1 MTRLDPTH
9 DSHDLVKRLSRAG
22 SLSAVGAAATAV
34 AGGILTVIAPVALVV
49 TLLLITAIVLTW
61 ARPTFAVAAC
71 IVVASLHRGIFL
83 HFRIEPGGYPLS
95 VFDILPLLLL
105 LASFSIAAKVSDPA
119 PAARWLL
126 TSCAAMIVAGL
137 GIGVILGLSQGA
149 VAYQLLRVVRLD
161 VLAMCVVTSAL
172 VAGHTRQWRRAV
184 LVGLTGAGL
193 CIATQLLLTFSWVLA
208 TGTSFWSLFPF
219 GNPAGNLLGEV
230 QGGNILALRENAISG
245 FLILPALAL
254 LLYRFQARDI
264 VMLVL
269 LVAGGLVWLSRGL
282 WAAMLLTLV
291 VLLAHRA
298 ASGRL
303 SGVRFASIAS
313 SLAAVV
319 LVLVLIPGGILGQR
333 FGETTDLAGDPS
345 LQIRAGESEATLEAL
360 MGGAGQLTLGL
371 GTGVVTTESRR
382 RGESSALLENSVLGV
397 WTNTGLLGLAGVTIL
412 FFGAAY
418 RGWRLALWE
427 AEPDRAALGA
437 MGLALPA
444 LWLQGLIGGT
454 FSVPE
459 PAVTLFL
466 LAATVLVTPSAYRH
480 ASA

>member
-1 MTRLDPTH
+1 M
-9 DSHDLVKRLSRAG
+9 S
-22 SLSAVGAAATAV
+22 SLAAVGAATIAV

-49 TLLLITAIVLTW
+49 SLLLIAAVVVTW

-71 IVVASLHRGIFL
+71 IVVASLHRGVFL
-83 HFRIEPGGYPLS
+83 SLQVEPGGYPLS
-95 VFDILPLLLL
+95 AFDVLPLLLL
-105 LASFSIAAKVSDPA
+105 LASFSIAVKVRDPA
-119 PAARWLL
+119 PAVRGPL
-126 TSCAAMIVAGL
+126 TVCAAMIVAGL
-137 GIGVILGLSQGA
+137 GIGVVLGASEGA
-149 VAYQLLRVVRLD
+149 APYELLRVVRLD
-161 VLAMCVVTSAL
+161 ALALCVVISAL
-172 VAGHTRQWRRAV
+172 LAGHTRQWRRAT
-184 LVGLTGAGL
+184 LIGLTGAGV
-193 CIATQLLLTFSWVLA
+193 CVATQLLITFSWALA
-208 TGTSFWSLFPF
+208 TGTGFWSLFPF
-219 GNPAGNLLGEV
+219 GAPVSNLLGEV

-245 FLILPALAL
+245 FLILPALSL
-254 LLYRFQARDI
+254 LLYRFQGRDI
-264 VMLVL
+264 VMLML

-303 SGVRFASIAS
+303 SGVRFATIAS
-313 SLAAVV
+313 SVAAAV
-319 LVLVLIPGGILGQR
+319 LVLVLISGGILGQR
-333 FGETTDLAGDPS
+333 FGEATNLAGDPS
-345 LQIRAGESEATLEAL
+345 LQVRASETGATLEAL
-360 MGGAGQLTLGL
+360 TGGVGQFTLGL
-371 GTGVVTTESRR
+371 GSGVVTAGAKW

-397 WTNTGLLGLAGVTIL
+397 WANTGLLGLVGVTIL
-412 FFGAAY
+412 FFGAAF

-466 LAATVLVTPSAYRH
+466 LAATVLVTPNTRRH
-480 ASA
+480 AST